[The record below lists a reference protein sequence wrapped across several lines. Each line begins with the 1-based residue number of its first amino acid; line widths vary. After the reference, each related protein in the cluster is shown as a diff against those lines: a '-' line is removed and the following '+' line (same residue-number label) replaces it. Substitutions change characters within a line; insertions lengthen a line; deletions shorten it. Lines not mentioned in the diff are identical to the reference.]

1 MNLYEKLFD
10 EKAIDEFIS
19 KAVQK
24 QEEKSCAKTKETLEY
39 YKKYPFLYKSF
50 FYESKLN
57 PDFPFNWFLISSFDE
72 FVILAKM
79 YEELYN
85 TDETPNLAQEYRG
98 WGTYGI
104 TFDDEF
110 CALKFY
116 KLDDYM
122 KEMYE
127 LREKMSEIFVK
138 LSN

>member
-10 EKAIDEFIS
+10 EKAIDEFFS

-24 QEEKSCAKTKETLEY
+24 QEEKVAQRIKIRNQY
-39 YKKYPFLYKSF
+39 YEEYPFLLNHFHYKS
-50 FYESKLN
+50 KLLDI
-57 PDFPFNWFLISSFDE
+57 PLTWTFIHSLDE
-72 FVILAKM
+72 FEILTKM

-85 TDETPNLAQEYRG
+85 TDTTPNMVQEYKG

-104 TFDDEF
+104 AFNDEF
-110 CALKFY
+110 CELKFY

-127 LREKMSEIFVK
+127 LREKMMK

>member
-1 MNLYEKLFD
+1 MNLYEKLLD
-10 EKAIDEFIS
+10 EKAIDEFFS

-24 QEEKSCAKTKETLEY
+24 QEEKVAQRIKIRNQY
-39 YKKYPFLYKSF
+39 YEEHPFLLNHFHYKS
-50 FYESKLN
+50 KLLDI
-57 PDFPFNWFLISSFDE
+57 PLTWTFIRSLDE
-72 FVILAKM
+72 FEILTKM

-85 TDETPNLAQEYRG
+85 TDETPNLTQEYRG

-110 CALKFY
+110 CTLKFY

-127 LREKMSEIFVK
+127 LREKMMK

>member
-1 MNLYEKLFD
+1 MNLSEKLFA

-19 KAVQK
+19 EAVQQ
-24 QEEKSCAKTKETLEY
+24 QEEKVAQKTTETLEY

-57 PDFPFNWFLISSFDE
+57 PEFPFNWFLMFSFDA

-79 YEELYN
+79 DEERYN
-85 TDETPNLAQEYRG
+85 TDETPNRTQEDRG

-127 LREKMSEIFVK
+127 LREKMSEIFMK

>member
-10 EKAIDEFIS
+10 EKAIDEFFS

-24 QEEKSCAKTKETLEY
+24 QEEKVAQRIKIRNQY
-39 YKKYPFLYKSF
+39 YEEHPFLLNHFHYKS
-50 FYESKLN
+50 KLLDI
-57 PDFPFNWFLISSFDE
+57 PLTWTFIRSLDE
-72 FVILAKM
+72 FEILTKM

-85 TDETPNLAQEYRG
+85 TDETPNLTKEYRG

-127 LREKMSEIFVK
+127 LREKMTK

>member
-10 EKAIDEFIS
+10 EKAIDEFFS

-24 QEEKSCAKTKETLEY
+24 QEEKVAQRIKIRNQY
-39 YKKYPFLYKSF
+39 YEEHPFLLNHFHYKS
-50 FYESKLN
+50 KLLDI
-57 PDFPFNWFLISSFDE
+57 PLTWTFIRSLDE
-72 FVILAKM
+72 FEILTKM

-85 TDETPNLAQEYRG
+85 TDETPNLTKEYRG

-127 LREKMSEIFVK
+127 LREKMMK

>member
-1 MNLYEKLFD
+1 
-10 EKAIDEFIS
+10 
-19 KAVQK
+19 
-24 QEEKSCAKTKETLEY
+24 
-39 YKKYPFLYKSF
+39 
-50 FYESKLN
+50 
-57 PDFPFNWFLISSFDE
+57 
-72 FVILAKM
+72 M

-85 TDETPNLAQEYRG
+85 TDETPNLTQEYRN

-127 LREKMSEIFVK
+127 LNEKMMK

>member
-1 MNLYEKLFD
+1 MNLYEKLLD
-10 EKAIDEFIS
+10 EKAIDEFFS

-24 QEEKSCAKTKETLEY
+24 QEEKVAQRIKIRNQY
-39 YKKYPFLYKSF
+39 YEEHPFLLNHFHYKS
-50 FYESKLN
+50 KLLDI
-57 PDFPFNWFLISSFDE
+57 PLTWTFIRSLDE
-72 FVILAKM
+72 FEILTKM

-85 TDETPNLAQEYRG
+85 ADETPNLTKEYRG

-127 LREKMSEIFVK
+127 LREKMTK

>member
-24 QEEKSCAKTKETLEY
+24 QEEKIAQKTKETLEY
-39 YKKYPFLYKSF
+39 YKKYPFLLNHFHYR
-50 FYESKLN
+50 SKLLDI
-57 PDFPFNWFLISSFDE
+57 PLTWTFIRSLDE
-72 FVILAKM
+72 FVIFAKM

-85 TDETPNLAQEYRG
+85 ADETPNLTKEYRG

-127 LREKMSEIFVK
+127 LNEKMTK